1 VFVRV
6 KRESVLRDFELEIS
20 KPLMPSCCLLRYFSC
35 TASFAIT
42 NTGDPRTLP
51 DRQALRLHPLAAYV
65 ITMGDVN
72 MDLKRASQNV
82 FKRESRPV
90 DDTISAVP
98 GEWRFD
104 KNVSQA
110 FDSHVH
116 KSVPFYD
123 EIQRMVIEL
132 SEYFV
137 RDHSV
142 VYDLGSSTGT
152 TLDLLS
158 SVHAGKEDVQFIGF
172 DLSKFMIK
180 EARKKV
186 NRPNVRFHHKNI
198 MDVEFSPP
206 ANFLTSLFTIQ
217 FLTLAERRTLLT
229 RINEGLTE
237 GGGVLI
243 VEKVSAEHSC
253 FEDIWAELYWDF
265 KRRQGLTPEQ
275 ILEKANSIR
284 GVLKPLTAD
293 ENIDL
298 LWQTG
303 YSQVEVFFKWYNWA
317 GFLAVKN
324 QCVTSSQAPRQEA
337 KSGSKKAQSRQNS
350 YSARLTNE

>member
-1 VFVRV
+1 
-6 KRESVLRDFELEIS
+6 
-20 KPLMPSCCLLRYFSC
+20 
-35 TASFAIT
+35 
-42 NTGDPRTLP
+42 
-51 DRQALRLHPLAAYV
+51 
-65 ITMGDVN
+65 MGDVH
-72 MDLKRASQNV
+72 MDSKIALQSR
-82 FKRESRPV
+82 FKRESRSV

-104 KNVSQA
+104 KNVSKA

-152 TLDLLS
+152 TLGLLS
-158 SVHAGKEDVQFIGF
+158 SVHAGKADVQFIGF
-172 DLSKFMIK
+172 DLSPSMVK

-186 NRPNVRFHHKNI
+186 NRPNVRFHHKNL
-198 MDVEFSPP
+198 MDAEFSPP
-206 ANFLTSLFTIQ
+206 PNFLTSLFTMQ
-217 FLTLAERRTLLT
+217 FLTLAERRALLM
-229 RINEGLTE
+229 RINEGLIE
-237 GGGVLI
+237 GGGLLI

-253 FEDIWAELYWDF
+253 FEEIWTELYWDF

-298 LWQTG
+298 LRQTG

-324 QCVTSSQAPRQEA
+324 RCLTSDQAPWQEA
-337 KSGSKKAQSRQNS
+337 KPDGKKAKSRQS
-350 YSARLTNE
+350 LYAGHLTNE

>member
-1 VFVRV
+1 MG
-6 KRESVLRDFELEIS
+6 S
-20 KPLMPSCCLLRYFSC
+20 K
-35 TASFAIT
+35 TAVSSLF
-42 NTGDPRTLP
+42 N
-51 DRQALRLHPLAAYV
+51 
-65 ITMGDVN
+65 
-72 MDLKRASQNV
+72 
-82 FKRESRPV
+82 RESRAV

-104 KNVSQA
+104 KNVSKA

-123 EIQRMVIEL
+123 ELQRMVIEL

-152 TLDLLS
+152 TLELLS
-158 SVHAGKEDVQFIGF
+158 QAHAGKKDVQFIGF
-172 DLSKFMIK
+172 DLSKFMVK

-186 NRPNVRFHHKNI
+186 NRPNVRFHHKDI
-198 MDVEFSPP
+198 MDADFSPP
-206 ANFLTSLFTIQ
+206 ADFLTSLFTMQ
-217 FLTLAERRTLLT
+217 FLTLAERRKLLM
-229 RINEGLTE
+229 RIHDGLIE
-237 GGGVLI
+237 GGGLLI

-253 FEDIWAELYWDF
+253 FEEIWTELYWDF

-298 LWQTG
+298 LSQTG
-303 YSQVEVFFKWYNWA
+303 FSRMEVFFKWYNWA

-324 QCVTSSQAPRQEA
+324 HCAAPSQTAWQGGESRSHSRAKLGPRV
-337 KSGSKKAQSRQNS
+337 SHS
-350 YSARLTNE
+350 

>member
-1 VFVRV
+1 MDA
-6 KRESVLRDFELEIS
+6 KA
-20 KPLMPSCCLLRYFSC
+20 
-35 TASFAIT
+35 AS
-42 NTGDPRTLP
+42 
-51 DRQALRLHPLAAYV
+51 
-65 ITMGDVN
+65 
-72 MDLKRASQNV
+72 SNV
-82 FKRESRPV
+82 FKREKRPV

-104 KNVSQA
+104 KNVSEA

-116 KSVPFYD
+116 KSVPLYD

-132 SEYFV
+132 SEYFL
-137 RDHSV
+137 RDQSV

-152 TLDLLS
+152 TLELLS
-158 SVHAGKEDVQFIGF
+158 SAHAGKEDVQFIGF

-180 EARKKV
+180 EARNKV

-206 ANFLTSLFTIQ
+206 ANFMTSLFTMQ
-217 FLTLAERRTLLT
+217 FLTLAERRTLLG
-229 RINEGLTE
+229 RINEGLIE
-237 GGGVLI
+237 GGGLLI
-243 VEKVSAEHSC
+243 VEKVSAEYSC
-253 FEDIWAELYWDF
+253 FEEIWTELYWDF
-265 KRRQGLTPEQ
+265 KRRNGLTPEQ

-298 LWQTG
+298 LGQTG
-303 YSQVEVFFKWYNWA
+303 FSRVEVFFKWYNWA

-324 QCVTSSQAPRQEA
+324 QCVTPPQRPWQEPKVGGEKPKNQRNLNA
-337 KSGSKKAQSRQNS
+337 
-350 YSARLTNE
+350 ARRTRE

>member
-1 VFVRV
+1 MGTN
-6 KRESVLRDFELEIS
+6 
-20 KPLMPSCCLLRYFSC
+20 MPSKTVSPHLL
-35 TASFAIT
+35 
-42 NTGDPRTLP
+42 
-51 DRQALRLHPLAAYV
+51 
-65 ITMGDVN
+65 
-72 MDLKRASQNV
+72 
-82 FKRESRPV
+82 KRESRPV

-104 KNVSQA
+104 KNVSKA
-110 FDSHVH
+110 FDSHVR

-123 EIQRMVIEL
+123 EIQRMVIEI

-137 RDHSV
+137 RDHCV

-158 SVHAGKEDVQFIGF
+158 SAHAGKEDAQFIGF

-198 MDVEFSPP
+198 MDIEFSPP
-206 ANFLTSLFTIQ
+206 ANFITSLFTIQ
-217 FLTLAERRTLLT
+217 FLTLGERRTLLT

-237 GGGVLI
+237 GGGLLI

-253 FEDIWAELYWDF
+253 FEEIWTELYWDF
-265 KRRQGLTPEQ
+265 KRRQGFSPEQ

-284 GVLKPLTAD
+284 GVLKALTAD

-298 LWQTG
+298 LRQTG
-303 YSQVEVFFKWYNWA
+303 YSRVEVFFKWYNWA

-324 QCVTSSQAPRQEA
+324 ECVTSSQALRQEA
-337 KSGSKKAQSRQNS
+337 TPGSKKPQSQQNS
-350 YSARLTNE
+350 YSPRLTNE

>member
-1 VFVRV
+1 LGCAAAGLL
-6 KRESVLRDFELEIS
+6 SYNPLR
-20 KPLMPSCCLLRYFSC
+20 
-35 TASFAIT
+35 
-42 NTGDPRTLP
+42 
-51 DRQALRLHPLAAYV
+51 AAKFP
-65 ITMGDVN
+65 GEVN
-72 MDLKRASQNV
+72 MNTNPALPNL

-90 DDTISAVP
+90 DETISAVP

-104 KNVSQA
+104 KNVSKA
-110 FDSHVH
+110 FDSHVQ

-158 SVHAGKEDVQFIGF
+158 RVHAGKEDVQFIGF
-172 DLSKFMIK
+172 DLSNFMVK
-180 EARKKV
+180 EARKKI

-198 MDVEFSPP
+198 MDVEFSPRP
-206 ANFLTSLFTIQ
+206 NFVTSLFTIQ

-229 RINEGLTE
+229 RINERLIE
-237 GGGVLI
+237 GGGLLI

-253 FEDIWAELYWDF
+253 FEGIWTELYWDF

-298 LWQTG
+298 LRQTG
-303 YSQVEVFFKWYNWA
+303 YSRLETFFKWYNWA
-317 GFLAVKN
+317 GFLALKN
-324 QCVTSSQAPRQEA
+324 QCVTSAHAPVQEDKA
-337 KSGSKKAQSRQNS
+337 RSKKAKADKTPALRVS
-350 YSARLTNE
+350 

>member
-1 VFVRV
+1 
-6 KRESVLRDFELEIS
+6 
-20 KPLMPSCCLLRYFSC
+20 
-35 TASFAIT
+35 
-42 NTGDPRTLP
+42 
-51 DRQALRLHPLAAYV
+51 
-65 ITMGDVN
+65 MGDVN
-72 MDLKRASQNV
+72 IDSKLASQNV

-186 NRPNVRFHHKNI
+186 NRPSVRFHHKNI

>member
-1 VFVRV
+1 MNV
-6 KRESVLRDFELEIS
+6 K
-20 KPLMPSCCLLRYFSC
+20 
-35 TASFAIT
+35 T
-42 NTGDPRTLP
+42 
-51 DRQALRLHPLAAYV
+51 
-65 ITMGDVN
+65 
-72 MDLKRASQNV
+72 ASQNL
-82 FKRESRPV
+82 FKRERRPV

-104 KNVSQA
+104 ENVSKA

-137 RDHSV
+137 RDHSM

-158 SVHAGKEDVQFIGF
+158 SAHGGKEDVLFIGF
-172 DLSKFMIK
+172 DLSKFMVK

-198 MDVEFSPP
+198 IDAEFSPP
-206 ANFLTSLFTIQ
+206 ANFVTSLFTMQ

-229 RINEGLTE
+229 RINDGLIE
-237 GGGVLI
+237 GGGLLI
-243 VEKVSAEHSC
+243 VEKVSAEHSS
-253 FEDIWAELYWDF
+253 FEDIWTELYWDF

-303 YSQVEVFFKWYNWA
+303 YSRVEVFFKWYNWA

-324 QCVTSSQAPRQEA
+324 QCVTVPQGPWQKG
-337 KSGSKKAQSRQNS
+337 KSGSRKAQSRQNS
-350 YSARLTNE
+350 YPARLANE